1 MHFGPRRGGLLAA
14 GALRLEPQATKL
26 LRICCCSLALVHR
39 RAVAACERL
48 VLLCGEA
55 CPWERRDLAVLYMH
69 LGQFRGERSAAVDV
83 LLMRS

>member
-1 MHFGPRRGGLLAA
+1 MAACEWLAPH
-14 GALRLEPQATKL
+14 RLNHRQPSCC
-26 LRICCCSLALVHR
+26 ICCSLATLHR

-48 VLLCGEA
+48 VLLCGDG

-83 LLMRS
+83 LLMHS